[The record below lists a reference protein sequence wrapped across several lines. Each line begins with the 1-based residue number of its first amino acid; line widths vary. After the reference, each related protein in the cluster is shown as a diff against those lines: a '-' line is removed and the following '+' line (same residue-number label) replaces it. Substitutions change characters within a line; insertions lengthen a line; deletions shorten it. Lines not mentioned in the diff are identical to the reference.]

1 MRKINKLFFGFLIVL
16 VVVFLIFVAGVNVD
30 NYKEINNKE
39 LQDLTVGNINLSKD
53 SSFIKISKTDLLNIL
68 KETNTG
74 SNQVLY
80 SGRSEG
86 IAKVAMDS
94 AQSAPSTMP
103 LSEGVDY
110 SGTNVQVSGVDE
122 GDIVK
127 TNGKKIFIGRQNELI
142 VINNVSPPITD
153 VTNVEISKNDELY
166 FNNETIQSILIDEKN
181 ELLYLITQKYFTE
194 TKFDKTL
201 LFPQRIDIPVTV
213 VFTYDIKDT
222 ELKKLNQLEID
233 GYYYQSRFK
242 DEILYII
249 TNKNTFSFN
258 NPTTIDD
265 LVLRP
270 IKEIKNNSI
279 FYFESDLIMPKEP
292 GAENKS
298 IYSITTIKYDNTEN
312 SVLDSLDMLLDYSN
326 TVYMSQ
332 NNLYV
337 AYKKQMMI
345 PWFYYRFGN
354 QQPNMDV
361 FKEIYPKVY
370 PKEIQAQ
377 IENNLNDN
385 EKIIEILNS
394 YFESL
399 DSKTQEKLY
408 QEIQI
413 EVDKY
418 YQSQRKEYEKTYI
431 NKIELRGN
439 GKLGDITTGEVFGNL
454 LNQFSLDEDNDG
466 YLRVAITY
474 TGEDYKSLNGVVIFD
489 SDLEK
494 YSELLDLA
502 KEERIH
508 SVRFMG
514 DKVYL
519 VTFKQIDPFFVIDL
533 KNKKSPEVL
542 GYLKIPGYS
551 NYLHPI
557 NDNLILG
564 VGQDT
569 KESEWGGVINSGVKI
584 SLFDVSN
591 YSDPKEVATYKVF
604 SENSYTPIQQD
615 HKAFLYV
622 NKENLIVIP
631 VLDYYYTTGNN
642 KTNFY
647 LLEVNENEILEREII
662 VHENNIGY
670 NNILRALYIDNEL
683 YTISDRLIKTYNFN
697 TEIESEKEI

>member
-39 LQDLTVGNINLSKD
+39 LQDLTVGNINLSND

-103 LSEGVDY
+103 LSESIDY

-142 VINNVSPPITD
+142 VINNVSPPIND
-153 VTNVEISKNDELY
+153 VINVEISKNDELY

-298 IYSITTIKYDNTEN
+298 IYSITTIKYDNTDN
-312 SVLDSLDMLLDYSN
+312 SVVDSLDMLLDYSN

-370 PKEIQAQ
+370 PREIQAQ
-377 IENNLNDN
+377 IENNLSDN
-385 EKIIEILNS
+385 EKIIEILNG

-431 NKIELRGN
+431 NKIELREN

-454 LNQFSLDEDNDG
+454 LNQFSLDEDNEG

-474 TGEDYKSLNGVVIFD
+474 TGEDYKSLNGVVILD

-502 KEERIH
+502 KDERIY

-615 HKAFLYV
+615 HKAFLYI

-670 NNILRALYIDNEL
+670 NNILRSLYINNEL
-683 YTISDRLIKTYNFN
+683 YTISDRLIKTYNFD
-697 TEIESEKEI
+697 TETETEKEI

>member
-39 LQDLTVGNINLSKD
+39 LQDLTVGNINLSND

-103 LSEGVDY
+103 LSESIDY

-142 VINNVSPPITD
+142 VINNVSPPIND
-153 VTNVEISKNDELY
+153 VINVEISKNDELY

-270 IKEIKNNSI
+270 IKEIKNNST

-298 IYSITTIKYDNTEN
+298 IYSITTIKYDNTDN
-312 SVLDSLDMLLDYSN
+312 SVVDSLDMLLDYSN

-354 QQPNMDV
+354 QQPNIDV

-370 PKEIQAQ
+370 PREIQAQ
-377 IENNLNDN
+377 IENNLSDN
-385 EKIIEILNS
+385 EKIIEILNG

-431 NKIELRGN
+431 NKIELREN

-454 LNQFSLDEDNDG
+454 LNQFSLDEDNEG

-474 TGEDYKSLNGVVIFD
+474 TGEDYKSLNGVVILD

-502 KEERIH
+502 KDERIY

-557 NDNLILG
+557 NDYLILG

-615 HKAFLYV
+615 HKAFLYI

-670 NNILRALYIDNEL
+670 NNILRSLYIDNEL
-683 YTISDRLIKTYNFN
+683 YTISDRLIKTYNFD
-697 TEIESEKEI
+697 TETETEKEI

>member
-431 NKIELRGN
+431 NKIELREN

-697 TEIESEKEI
+697 TEIKSEKEI

>member
-431 NKIELRGN
+431 NKIELREN

>member
-431 NKIELRGN
+431 NKIELREN

-697 TEIESEKEI
+697 TETESEKEI